1 MSLAM
6 YAAPF
11 DNNSNNSNNMNSNMN
26 NNMNNTIN
34 SNNDNDIINK
44 KRQSNNKTQKRYYTE
59 NHDQQK
65 VNSVLATIHQN
76 LVSSEDEE
84 DSLGDFNPPPPPQSV
99 GVQKTKAVEESK
111 NGPVSFNNGNEYDSN
126 SSSIANNIFKTLGK
140 SPQPV
145 SGGEN
150 NLDLNNFN
158 TNYADNKTAEE
169 YYSKYLPGINNLTQN
184 KINKQYYNSNATA
197 ANAAAANNV
206 YGTNDIIMQKI
217 NYMINLLEEQQD
229 EKTNNVTEEVVLY
242 SFLGI
247 FIIFVV
253 DSFARVGK
261 YTR

>member
-1 MSLAM
+1 M

-11 DNNSNNSNNMNSNMN
+11 DNNNSNNN
-26 NNMNNTIN
+26 NNIN
-34 SNNDNDIINK
+34 SVNESVSDNDIINK
-44 KRQSNNKTQKRYYTE
+44 KKQHTKTQKRYYNE

-65 VNSVLATIHQN
+65 VNTVLATIHQN
-76 LVSSEDEE
+76 IEDDN
-84 DSLGDFNPPPPPQSV
+84 DSGDNLGDFNPPPPPQSI
-99 GVQKTKAVEESK
+99 GAQRAKATEESK
-111 NGPVSFNNGNEYDSN
+111 NVPVSFNNGNENDSN
-126 SSSIANNIFKTLGK
+126 SNSIANNIFRALGK
-140 SPQPV
+140 SPQPLT
-145 SGGEN
+145 GNDN

-158 TNYADNKTAEE
+158 SNYADNKSAEE
-169 YYSKYLPGINNLTQN
+169 YYSKYLPGINNLAQNKLNKMYYQPAATQN
-184 KINKQYYNSNATA
+184 EA
-197 ANAAAANNV
+197 ASS
-206 YGTNDIIMQKI
+206 YISGTNDVLLQKI

>member
-11 DNNSNNSNNMNSNMN
+11 DNNNNSNNN
-26 NNMNNTIN
+26 NNNNN
-34 SNNDNDIINK
+34 VNESVSDNDIINK
-44 KRQSNNKTQKRYYTE
+44 KKQHTKTQKRYYNE

-65 VNSVLATIHQN
+65 VNSVLATIQQN
-76 LVSSEDEE
+76 IED
-84 DSLGDFNPPPPPQSV
+84 DSGDNLGDFNPPPPPQSI
-99 GVQKTKAVEESK
+99 GAQRAKATEESK
-111 NGPVSFNNGNEYDSN
+111 NMPVSFNNGNENDPN
-126 SSSIANNIFKTLGK
+126 SSSIANNIFRTLGK
-140 SPQPV
+140 APQPLT
-145 SGGEN
+145 GNDN

-158 TNYADNKTAEE
+158 SNYADNKSAEE
-169 YYSKYLPGINNLTQN
+169 YYSKYLPGINNLAQN
-184 KINKQYYNSNATA
+184 KLNKMYYQ
-197 ANAAAANNV
+197 AANNNEPV
-206 YGTNDIIMQKI
+206 PSYMSGSNDVLLQKI

>member
-11 DNNSNNSNNMNSNMN
+11 DNNNNMNNSNNS
-26 NNMNNTIN
+26 IN
-34 SNNDNDIINK
+34 SNNINNNSNDNDIINK
-44 KRQSNNKTQKRYYTE
+44 KRQTNNKTQKRYYTE

-76 LVSSEDEE
+76 LASSEDEE

-126 SSSIANNIFKTLGK
+126 SSSIANNIFRTLGK

-150 NLDLNNFN
+150 QLDLNNFN
-158 TNYADNKTAEE
+158 SNYADNKTAEE

-184 KINKQYYNSNATA
+184 KMNKQYYN
-197 ANAAAANNV
+197 ANAQAAANNV
-206 YGTNDIIMQKI
+206 YGTNDVIMQKI